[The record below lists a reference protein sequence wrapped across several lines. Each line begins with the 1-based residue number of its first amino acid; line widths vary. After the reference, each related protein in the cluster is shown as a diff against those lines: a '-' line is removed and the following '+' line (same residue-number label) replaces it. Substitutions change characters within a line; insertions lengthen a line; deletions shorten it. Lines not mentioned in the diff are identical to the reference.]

1 MTKSTVV
8 VTVDVE
14 DFFLPRP
21 PVDTVLAQWGGVG
34 YGVPRIMD
42 ILEDHGARGT
52 FFVDVYNRVTL
63 DEGLLR
69 EACQEID
76 RRGHEVGLHTH
87 PAFPSG
93 RRGYGMEQV
102 LSRYDLAWQT
112 DFIRQGRDMIT
123 SWIGR
128 PPRSHRAGGYGANL
142 DTLRALAAC
151 QITIDSSLLTGY
163 ALCGL
168 NGLLSSSNTP
178 SRLES
183 MLEIPISV
191 TRTSYKARVMGR
203 QWALLAMTKK
213 VDPDWAGLFELKRQI
228 LALRNSGLTPL
239 VIMLHSYALL
249 DVGRS
254 FRPVL
259 EAEKKFRA
267 LISWLS
273 AQKDLV
279 LSPLG
284 QYVDRMESCPDRII
298 KDSIPEVEIFVD
310 QFDRQTIRWL
320 AGRVQWSHAALLLDW
335 LKGQKR

>member
-1 MTKSTVV
+1 VTRSTVI

-21 PVDTVLAQWGGVG
+21 PVDTVLARWGGVG
-34 YGVPRIMD
+34 YGAPRIMD
-42 ILEDHGARGT
+42 ILEDHGTRGT

-69 EACQEID
+69 EACQEIV

-112 DFIRQGRDMIT
+112 DFIRRGRDMIT
-123 SWIGR
+123 RWIGR

-151 QITIDSSLLTGY
+151 GITIDSSLFSGY
-163 ALCGL
+163 VHCGL
-168 NGLLSSSNTP
+168 NGLLSYRNAP
-178 SRLES
+178 SRWES
-183 MLEIPISV
+183 VLEIPISV
-191 TRTSYKARVMGR
+191 TGTSFIARVGR
-203 QWALLAMTKK
+203 RKWTLLTMTKK

-228 LALRNSGLTPL
+228 LALRDAELDPL

-249 DVGRS
+249 DVGGS
-254 FRPVL
+254 FRPVPA
-259 EAEKKFRA
+259 AERKFRE

-273 AQKDLV
+273 AQEDLELAT
-279 LSPLG
+279 LS
-284 QYVDRMESCPDRII
+284 QFVDRMESGAARII
-298 KDSIPEVEIFVD
+298 KDSIPQVEIFID
-310 QFDRQTIRWL
+310 QFDRQTLRWL
-320 AGRVQWSHAALLLDW
+320 AGRIQWSHAGMLFDW
-335 LKGQKR
+335 LKRKKR